1 VTCPHLLHQPDVRL
15 RRSLHAGTQEE
26 SGVGRLVVGYI
37 LPGNRLTI
45 LRVVHERVDAMLR
58 RDDGRVDAQFLVV
71 GCSLDQLFTP
81 VAKEIGAK
89 CRCGLAAVV
98 GLAPFGC
105 ENPAHLAC
113 FPIPLTDC
121 ISVQYFTQQVT
132 VPPDGEVVAA
142 SHLDGF
148 AFDVTG
154 TARSAKAFGSGIP
167 GVHVHSETSTAVGI
181 GGFLNDLTRACIEQC
196 CARGSATFV
205 NAENFKP
212 RAVNRTLKKAVLGAA
227 ISAINQKDNVFRD
240 YYERMVQD
248 GIITS
253 NARHAVARKLLTVM
267 WGMWKT
273 NSPFNENLLCVELNR
288 TTASIVSR

>member
-1 VTCPHLLHQPDVRL
+1 
-15 RRSLHAGTQEE
+15 
-26 SGVGRLVVGYI
+26 
-37 LPGNRLTI
+37 
-45 LRVVHERVDAMLR
+45 
-58 RDDGRVDAQFLVV
+58 
-71 GCSLDQLFTP
+71 
-81 VAKEIGAK
+81 
-89 CRCGLAAVV
+89 
-98 GLAPFGC
+98 
-105 ENPAHLAC
+105 
-113 FPIPLTDC
+113 
-121 ISVQYFTQQVT
+121 
-132 VPPDGEVVAA
+132 
-142 SHLDGF
+142 
-148 AFDVTG
+148 
-154 TARSAKAFGSGIP
+154 
-167 GVHVHSETSTAVGI
+167 
-181 GGFLNDLTRACIEQC
+181 
-196 CARGSATFV
+196 V